1 MAKQTVFQLFSRVI
15 CMHIRILNSAFLAVG
30 MLSGINSANAAADN
44 SAICAAMDLD
54 ALEPPAGMMYAPARI
69 SKGLVFVSGQIGV
82 DTTSSA
88 PAPGFEAQMMEA
100 LLRLERILEQA
111 GSSVAHIQRATV
123 YVTDP
128 ANLATMNRLY
138 REFFERHA
146 APLPARSLVPG
157 LNFGNAIA
165 FEIDVIAT
173 QVDCD

>member
-1 MAKQTVFQLFSRVI
+1 
-15 CMHIRILNSAFLAVG
+15 MHIRLFNSALLAAA
-30 MLSGINSANAAADN
+30 MLSGISTANVAADN
-44 SAICAAMDLD
+44 VAICAAMNLD
-54 ALEPPAGMMYAPARI
+54 ALEPAPGMMYASARI
-69 SKGLVFVSGQIGV
+69 SNGLVFVSGQIGV

-88 PAPGFEAQMMEA
+88 PAPEFEAQMLEA
-100 LLRLERILEQA
+100 LSRLERILAQA

-128 ANLATMNRLY
+128 ANLTTMNRLY

-173 QVDCD
+173 QVDCE